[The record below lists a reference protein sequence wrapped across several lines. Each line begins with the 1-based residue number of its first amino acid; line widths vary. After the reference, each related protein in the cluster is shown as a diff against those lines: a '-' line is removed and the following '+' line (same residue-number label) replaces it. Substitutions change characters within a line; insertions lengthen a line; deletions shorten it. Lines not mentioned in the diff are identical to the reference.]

1 MVKTIVPA
9 ELSGIGA
16 GLDFIEEAL
25 KEYKFKPKYIREA
38 MLLSEESMVRL
49 IDNATEGGTIHIHV
63 KKSRGLAN
71 ITLSAP
77 GKEFTGSV
85 TSEFDINS
93 GDVERGNESAIRG
106 ILLKAYEDK
115 IRYAR
120 KGKYNFINIIAGM
133 PEQVFAI
140 RTMAALLSAV
150 VLGFIL
156 GAVLPKG
163 AKLALDTYLLAPID
177 QIFINLL
184 MLVAAPAVFF
194 SIVTNV
200 ANYSSFYDPGRVS
213 VKTFIGS
220 AFTSMLAT
228 IIGMAMFQVFLPGAL
243 GQLSPS
249 QGGTINIGR
258 ENMDFI
264 STLVNIVP
272 SNIIDPFRNVDT
284 LQLIFLAL
292 VCGVALGRIGD
303 YSSTMR
309 NMIEALN
316 TLFEKVISILMNII
330 PIVVFASTVS
340 LMINIGNDVLISV
353 TQMLCAL
360 LVGILVMM
368 LVYCVLVLAIA
379 RVSPIIFIKKFFP
392 TMKETFILGSGIS
405 ALPKTMRC
413 CKNSLGISP
422 KVYSFSIPFGAN
434 FNMDGNCIYLSIA
447 SLFIARLCG
456 MQLAG
461 SEVLPLIFTVFILSI
476 GAPIA
481 PGTAIV
487 CLTVILNQMGVS
499 LNAVSVLFG
508 VNAVIEMLMGMS
520 NTVGNV
526 ALSLAIARSENL
538 LNTDVFNAKA
548 KVYK

>member
-63 KKSRGLAN
+63 RKRRGLAN

-77 GKEFTGSV
+77 GAELTGSV
-85 TSEFDINS
+85 TAGFDINS

-120 KGKYNFINIIAGM
+120 KGKYNFIDVTAGM

-140 RTMAALLSAV
+140 RTLAALLSAV
-150 VLGFIL
+150 VVGYIL
-156 GAVLPKG
+156 SVVLSDG
-163 AKLALDTYLLAPID
+163 AKLALDTYFLNPIN

-184 MLVAAPAVFF
+184 LLVAAPAVFF
-194 SIVTNV
+194 SIMTNV
-200 ANYSSFYDPGRVS
+200 ANYSSFFDPGRVS
-213 VKTFIGS
+213 VKT
-220 AFTSMLAT
+220 
-228 IIGMAMFQVFLPGAL
+228 IIGCALTSVAAVVIGIAMFQLFLPGTL
-243 GQLSPS
+243 GQLSAAQVGKIS
-249 QGGTINIGR
+249 VVN
-258 ENMDFI
+258 EEMDFV

-284 LQLIFLAL
+284 VQLIFLAL
-292 VCGVALGRIGD
+292 ICGVALGRIGD
-303 YSSTMR
+303 YSSTLR
-309 NMIEALN
+309 NMVEALN
-316 TLFEKVISILMNII
+316 TLFAKVVSILMNII
-330 PIVVFASTVS
+330 PVVVFASTVS
-340 LMINIGNDVLISV
+340 MMINIGNGILLSV
-353 TQMLCAL
+353 IEMLGAL
-360 LVGILVMM
+360 LAGILVMM
-368 LVYCVLVLAIA
+368 LLYCILVLAVA
-379 RVSPIIFIKKFFP
+379 RVSPVTFIKKYFP
-392 TMKETFILGSGIS
+392 TMKETFILGSGIP

-447 SLFIARLCG
+447 GLFIARLCG
-456 MQLAG
+456 MQLV
-461 SEVLPLIFTVFILSI
+461 SSQVLPLIFTVLILSI

-499 LNAVSVLFG
+499 LIAVSVLFG
-508 VNAVIEMLMGMS
+508 VNAVIEMLTGMS
-520 NTVGNV
+520 NTMGDV
-526 ALSLAIARSENL
+526 AVSLAIARSENL

-548 KVYK
+548 KAYK

>member
-9 ELSGIGA
+9 DLSGIGA

-49 IDNATEGGTIHIHV
+49 IDNATIGGTIHIHV
-63 KKSRGLAN
+63 RKRRGLAN

-77 GKEFTGSV
+77 GVELTGSV
-85 TSEFDINS
+85 TAGFDINS
-93 GDVERGNESAIRG
+93 DDVERGNESAIRG

-120 KGKYNFINIIAGM
+120 KGKYNFIDVTAGM

-140 RTMAALLSAV
+140 RTLAALLSAV
-150 VLGFIL
+150 VVGYIL
-156 GAVLPKG
+156 SVALPDG
-163 AKLALDTYLLAPID
+163 AKLALDTYFLNPIN
-177 QIFINLL
+177 QIFINMLL
-184 MLVAAPAVFF
+184 LVAAPAVFF
-194 SIVTNV
+194 SIMTNV
-200 ANYSSFYDPGRVS
+200 ANYSSFFDPGRVS
-213 VKTFIGS
+213 VKT
-220 AFTSMLAT
+220 
-228 IIGMAMFQVFLPGAL
+228 IIGCALTSVAAVVIGIAMFQLFLPGTL
-243 GQLSPS
+243 GQLSAAKVGEIS
-249 QGGTINIGR
+249 VVN
-258 ENMDFI
+258 EEMDFV

-284 LQLIFLAL
+284 VQLIFLAL
-292 VCGVALGRIGD
+292 ICGVALGRIGD
-303 YSSTMR
+303 YSSTLR
-309 NMIEALN
+309 NMVEALN
-316 TLFEKVISILMNII
+316 TLFAKVVSILMNII
-330 PIVVFASTVS
+330 PVVVFASTVS
-340 LMINIGNDVLISV
+340 LMINIGNGILLSV
-353 TQMLCAL
+353 IQMLGAL
-360 LVGILVMM
+360 LAGILIMM
-368 LVYCVLVLAIA
+368 LLYCILVLAVA
-379 RVSPIIFIKKFFP
+379 RVSPVTFIKKYFP
-392 TMKETFILGSGIS
+392 TMKEIFILGSGIA

-413 CKNSLGISP
+413 CKNSFGISP

-447 SLFIARLCG
+447 GLFIARLCG
-456 MQLAG
+456 MQLA
-461 SEVLPLIFTVFILSI
+461 SSQVLPLIFTVLILSI

-499 LNAVSVLFG
+499 LGAVSVLFG
-508 VNAVIEMLMGMS
+508 VNAVIEMLTGMS
-520 NTVGNV
+520 NTMGDIAV
-526 ALSLAIARSENL
+526 SLAIARSENL